1 MASPLEAM
9 AILIRNSGPS
19 TGYGIA
25 AITVP
30 CGFSREGLSIG
41 LRLCGRALDEVD
53 VLAFAHAYE
62 QATDWHGRAPR
73 L

>member
-1 MASPLEAM
+1 M
-9 AILIRNSGPS
+9 AIFDSQQRSFN
-19 TGYGIA
+19 GYGIA

-30 CGFSREGLSIG
+30 CGFSRDGMSIG

-62 QATDWHGRAPR
+62 QATDERGRAPR